1 MAALR
6 NVRKHIQISIESGT
20 NLTIL
25 RASQDYTY
33 YKGLLDTD
41 NKLELIQSREA
52 RMVFEKI
59 TVLLKT
65 ANHIRR
71 DVSVRIIV
79 IYVFAAMPGLMNNIV
94 SSVRRR
100 MQSGVGNLLRKT
112 SHCPSLP
119 CHVQI

>member
-1 MAALR
+1 M
-6 NVRKHIQISIESGT
+6 T

-25 RASQDYTY
+25 RASKDYTY

-59 TVLLKT
+59 TVLLTT
-65 ANHIRR
+65 ANRIRR

-79 IYVFAAMPGLMNNIV
+79 IYVLAAMPGLTNNIV
-94 SSVRRR
+94 CSVRRR
-100 MQSGVGNLLRKT
+100 TQSNMGNLLRKT